1 MLVIVSNP
9 IHLELLRGT
18 SPQRWR
24 ILRDVTVQ
32 IGAGAHR
39 HLVTVRRGLVTDF
52 ASVPKFIRPLF
63 PDRICYGVGAL
74 VHDHLYKSGEV
85 GKVIAD
91 ALLKGLLLDCDGAA
105 EWQAE
110 IFFQAVHLFG
120 FVAWR
125 KHRLTQR
132 RQDAKTGA
140 TR

>member
-9 IHLELLRGT
+9 IQLELRRGT
-18 SPQRWR
+18 SPQQWR
-24 ILRDVTVQ
+24 LIRTCDVA
-32 IGAGAHR
+32 IGEGYH
-39 HLVTVRRGLVTDF
+39 HHHVCIPCGLVTDF
-52 ASVPKFIRPLF
+52 ASVPKFFKPLF

-74 VHDHLYKSGEV
+74 VHDHLYKTGEV

-91 ALLKGLLLDCDGAA
+91 ALLKGLLLDCDGAT